1 MWLCLRRLSDA
12 VPGNVLCCAWLSLQ
26 MLLMRNLSVALS
38 ACIYQCLCDSDS
50 VAVSAADM
58 ATSSYSV
65 GAEGYTSTNVLY
77 KDSHL
82 MAGIMQQKRRHRH
95 NSSVVPDVPNS
106 LPAKWPGMHALPTLP
121 LLVLFLWWCGI
132 GFAFALVHV
141 CLPVRVACEFNS
153 SLTAI

>member
-1 MWLCLRRLSDA
+1 MTAEAIDGRLGRSTQWCI
-12 VPGNVLCCAWLSLQ
+12 LLLFQ

-65 GAEGYTSTNVLY
+65 GVDGYTSTNVLY

-95 NSSVVPDVPNS
+95 SAAVVPDVPNS
-106 LPAKWPGMHALPTLP
+106 LPAKWPGM
-121 LLVLFLWWCGI
+121 C
-132 GFAFALVHV
+132 AFAQSAITHTDGLGFTRHCVSV
-141 CLPVRVACEFNS
+141 CVFVCF
-153 SLTAI
+153 TARYLKNRCS

>member
-1 MWLCLRRLSDA
+1 MLCRVWWLLL
-12 VPGNVLCCAWLSLQ
+12 LQ

-65 GAEGYTSTNVLY
+65 GMEGYTSTNVLY

-95 NSSVVPDVPNS
+95 SSAIVPDVPNS
-106 LPAKWPGMHALPTLP
+106 LPAKWPGTL
-121 LLVLFLWWCGI
+121 
-132 GFAFALVHV
+132 AFSQLA
-141 CLPVRVACEFNS
+141 VACV
-153 SLTAI
+153 IIVV